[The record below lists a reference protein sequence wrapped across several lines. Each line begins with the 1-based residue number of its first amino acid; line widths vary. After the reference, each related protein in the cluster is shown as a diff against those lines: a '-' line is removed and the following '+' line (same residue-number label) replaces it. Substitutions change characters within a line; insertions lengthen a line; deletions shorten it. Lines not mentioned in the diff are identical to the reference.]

1 MAGKAFDFLLNR
13 AVGVATETAPNE
25 ITYPDKNGN
34 IVTMNSE
41 QFMDSL
47 SDLMSQNGLHDFEE
61 PEYGA
66 DVKNAAERRN
76 AARSMTFALHAINN
90 INMAGK
96 IKANIDS
103 LFEVENVQHFLEEQG
118 YETAEQK
125 EALRNEVKK
134 HVDEKL
140 AIKTSSREANSFVN
154 ELQTLYNENYKDN
167 EDKNAFLKEGLA
179 YVYSANQEMKNF
191 RALTA
196 DDTLHSLI
204 GAYEKCRDIGFGP
217 LADKLSDGLTL
228 SDDRATLADEAVP
241 SREQFKDIS
250 VLYGTAPQIKLSE
263 FLEHAK
269 SGEFTDDEKSWAA
282 NMFDDIKND
291 TFGYFAPVEFK
302 DIMKNGKPM
311 FSENE
316 LKKNPDE
323 LSCKIV
329 ENMLKGEDVSAKNP
343 RNGEITHITP
353 KFEEVNKSRNF
364 FQMLFDLIVEA
375 FTKDKAKEQKKV
387 NDIKKEIAQKEPENK
402 INRERM
408 SFGELMGS
416 NDIKKVT
423 APPAK
428 TREKTLG
435 NEM

>member
-1 MAGKAFDFLLNR
+1 M
-13 AVGVATETAPNE
+13 
-25 ITYPDKNGN
+25 
-34 IVTMNSE
+34 
-41 QFMDSL
+41 
-47 SDLMSQNGLHDFEE
+47 
-61 PEYGA
+61 
-66 DVKNAAERRN
+66 
-76 AARSMTFALHAINN
+76 
-90 INMAGK
+90 
-96 IKANIDS
+96 
-103 LFEVENVQHFLEEQG
+103 
-118 YETAEQK
+118 
-125 EALRNEVKK
+125 
-134 HVDEKL
+134 
-140 AIKTSSREANSFVN
+140 
-154 ELQTLYNENYKDN
+154 
-167 EDKNAFLKEGLA
+167 
-179 YVYSANQEMKNF
+179 
-191 RALTA
+191 
-196 DDTLHSLI
+196 
-204 GAYEKCRDIGFGP
+204 
-217 LADKLSDGLTL
+217 SDGLTL

-387 NDIKKEIAQKEPENK
+387 NEIKNDIAQKEPENK

>member
-1 MAGKAFDFLLNR
+1 M
-13 AVGVATETAPNE
+13 
-25 ITYPDKNGN
+25 
-34 IVTMNSE
+34 
-41 QFMDSL
+41 
-47 SDLMSQNGLHDFEE
+47 
-61 PEYGA
+61 
-66 DVKNAAERRN
+66 
-76 AARSMTFALHAINN
+76 
-90 INMAGK
+90 
-96 IKANIDS
+96 
-103 LFEVENVQHFLEEQG
+103 
-118 YETAEQK
+118 
-125 EALRNEVKK
+125 
-134 HVDEKL
+134 
-140 AIKTSSREANSFVN
+140 
-154 ELQTLYNENYKDN
+154 
-167 EDKNAFLKEGLA
+167 
-179 YVYSANQEMKNF
+179 
-191 RALTA
+191 
-196 DDTLHSLI
+196 
-204 GAYEKCRDIGFGP
+204 
-217 LADKLSDGLTL
+217 SDGLTL

-282 NMFDDIKND
+282 NMFDYIKNR
-291 TFGYFAPVEFK
+291 TFCFEFK
-302 DIMKNGKPM
+302 NFMMNGKPM
-311 FSENE
+311 FSEDE
-316 LKKNPDE
+316 LKKNPEE

-375 FTKDKAKEQKKV
+375 FTKDKEREQKKV
-387 NDIKKEIAQKEPENK
+387 NEIKNDIAQKEPENK